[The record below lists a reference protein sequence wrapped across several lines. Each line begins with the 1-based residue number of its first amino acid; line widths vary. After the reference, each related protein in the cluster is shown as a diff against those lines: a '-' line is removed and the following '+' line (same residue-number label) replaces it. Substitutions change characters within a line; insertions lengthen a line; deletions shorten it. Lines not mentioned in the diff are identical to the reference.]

1 VKKLVCLVAALII
14 TGVGLAGAQEQ
25 GKGIDVTG
33 SWESTVESPQGAM
46 TSSATYKQ
54 TGEELTGTHVGQMG
68 ELQLK
73 GTVKG
78 NAISYQITLEMGGQ
92 QLTITYSG
100 TVDGD
105 TITGT
110 ADFGG
115 MGSGN
120 WTAKRK
126 K

>member
-1 VKKLVCLVAALII
+1 M
-14 TGVGLAGAQEQ
+14 GLAGAQE
-25 GKGIDVTG
+25 KEKAIDVTG
-33 SWESTVESPQGAM
+33 AWESTLESPQGSR
-46 TSSATYKQ
+46 TSTANYKQ

-68 ELQLK
+68 ELPLK

-78 NAISYQITLEMGGQ
+78 KAISYQITLDMGGQ

-100 TVDGD
+100 TIDGD